1 MTNVTPV
8 PITLTTDF
16 GTRDGYAGAMKGVI
30 LSIDPSADIIDIT
43 HEISPYAVDEAA
55 QLLSSV
61 TGYFP
66 PGTIH
71 VGVVDPGV
79 GSRRKGIIIQAL
91 GQYFV
96 GPDNGIFSGVIS
108 SGQPWRAIAITDPKF
123 LLPAA
128 GRTFQGRDVFAPV
141 AAYLSLG
148 VDLAEFGEGLS
159 RLYEISLVRPRC
171 DKNEIRGQVVK
182 VDRFGNLITNISWED
197 VSRLSDRGCEVWAGG
212 RRIGTVSGAYS
223 EVKPG
228 DALAAIGGFG
238 WLEIAVNRGR
248 AAETLAMRKG
258 MEVLVRK
265 GER

>member
-30 LSIDPSADIIDIT
+30 LSINPAASVVDIT
-43 HEISPYAVDEAA
+43 HEIDPHAVEEAA

-66 PGTIH
+66 RGTIH

-79 GSRRKGIIIQAL
+79 GGPRKGIILRAA

-108 SGQPWRAIAITDPKF
+108 SGQPWRATVITDRKF
-123 LLPAA
+123 LLPGA

-148 VDLAEFGEGLS
+148 VDPAEFGTGLS
-159 RLYEISLVRPRC
+159 RLQEISLVRPRC
-171 DKNEIRGQVVK
+171 NTKEIRGQVVK
-182 VDRFGNLITNISWED
+182 VDRFGNLITNISWKD
-197 VSRLSDRGCEVWAGG
+197 IARLSDSGWEVWAED
-212 RRIGTVSGAYS
+212 RRIGAISRTYS

-228 DALAAIGGFG
+228 DVLATIGGFG

-248 AAETLAMRKG
+248 AAETLAMRRG

-265 GER
+265 GKG